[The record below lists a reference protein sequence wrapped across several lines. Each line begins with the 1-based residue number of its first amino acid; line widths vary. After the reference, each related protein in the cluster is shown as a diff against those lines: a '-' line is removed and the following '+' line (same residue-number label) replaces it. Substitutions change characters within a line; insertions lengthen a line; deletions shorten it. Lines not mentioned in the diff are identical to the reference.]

1 MNSLLMFASYPLTNK
16 IMKTITIIKK
26 GIGLLMISL
35 CLTSCEDLV
44 EIELPDNQL
53 NTPTVFYDKHTINAA
68 LSNLYSNFR
77 GAALFDGMGDGN
89 LGKYTDE
96 LESFYQED
104 FFYTNSITA
113 FEPKIS
119 QLWRLSYSNIY
130 HINAF
135 IEGLEASTILEESE
149 KKALLGEAH
158 FLRGLYYHY
167 LTQLFGDIPYI
178 TTTDYKTNS
187 RIGKKTYLEVLDLV
201 EKDLK
206 TALESLDN
214 AYRHQDRIYPNKAV
228 VELVLAKN
236 YLLKKRYDLAE
247 QYAQNIIDNPLYS
260 LETDLN
266 KTFKKSAQSTLWQ
279 RSPGEKNPTVSNT
292 PESALYIFTTL
303 PPTRIALS
311 DTQMQA
317 FKPNDLRLQY
327 WTKEVSNGVDAY
339 WHAYKY
345 QGLSNAPIEYSI
357 VFRLEEVYFIKAE
370 TLAYQDKVPEAVNV
384 LNEIKTKRGL
394 MGLPTTLSKADFVTE
409 LLAEYQREFFT
420 EGGHRFL
427 DLKRNNRLQDLEL
440 VKPNWQAKH
449 ALLPIPES
457 ELLLNEN
464 LKPQN
469 HGY

>member
-1 MNSLLMFASYPLTNK
+1 
-16 IMKTITIIKK
+16 MKTTYIYIKR
-26 GIGLLMISL
+26 GLGLLILSL
-35 CLTSCEDLV
+35 SLIACEDMV

-53 NTPTVFYDKHTINAA
+53 NTPTVFSDKNTINAA

-77 GAALFDGMGDGN
+77 NASLFIGGSDNALGRF
-89 LGKYTDE
+89 TDE

-104 FFYTNSITA
+104 FFYTNSLTA
-113 FEPKIS
+113 SDPTIS
-119 QLWRLSYSNIY
+119 QLWSTSYSNIY

-135 IEGLEASTILEESE
+135 IEGLEASNVLETNE
-149 KKALLGEAH
+149 KKVLLGEAY

-167 LTQLFGDIPYI
+167 LTQLFGDIAYI
-178 TTTDYKTNS
+178 TSTDYKANS
-187 RIGKKTYLEVLDLV
+187 RIGKTAYFDVLGLV
-201 EKDLK
+201 EEDLK
-206 TALESLDN
+206 KALESLDN
-214 AYRHQDRIYPNKAV
+214 VYRHQDRIYPNKSV

-236 YLLKKRYDLAE
+236 YLLQKRFDLAE
-247 QYAQNIIDNPLYS
+247 SYAQNIINNPLYG
-260 LETDLN
+260 LEMDLN
-266 KTFKKSAQSTLWQ
+266 KTFKKSAKSTLWQ

-292 PESALYIFTTL
+292 PETALYVFTTL
-303 PPTRIALS
+303 PPTRMALS
-311 DTQMQA
+311 NTQMQA
-317 FKPNDLRLQY
+317 FETDDLRLQL
-327 WTKEVSNGVDAY
+327 WAKEVTNGTDSY

-357 VFRLEEVYFIKAE
+357 VYRLEDAYFIKAE
-370 TLAYQDKVPEAVNV
+370 ALAYQEKVSDAVNV
-384 LNEIKTKRGL
+384 LNEIRTKRGL
-394 MGLPTTLSKADFVTE
+394 MGLPTTLSKPDFITE

-440 VKPNWQAKH
+440 VKPNWETKH

-469 HGY
+469 YGY